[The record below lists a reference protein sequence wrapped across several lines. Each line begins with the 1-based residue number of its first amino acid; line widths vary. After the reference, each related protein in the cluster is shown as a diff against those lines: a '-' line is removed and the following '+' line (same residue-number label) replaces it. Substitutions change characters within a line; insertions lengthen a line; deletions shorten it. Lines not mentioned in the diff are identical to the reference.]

1 MGKEHHHHHHHQ
13 SHGTGGFNILQ
24 ISLFLCMHWCKL
36 TSTGYCG
43 KKGMTHYEPDI
54 IIWHFMMPLRR
65 KVVLSS
71 LSFQVLVSLLFDFDY
86 DRYVLGWKDFNIT
99 NLCCFWFIRTI
110 VAKRNQHFF
119 SVHRCRSSHGE
130 RFSATG
136 VWGRS
141 SRLGFSRSGTHGC
154 HTGECQAL
162 PPLQFLAA
170 LPALCLPWSLL
181 VLTGRGYGVRSA
193 GSDIPS
199 GLGLCPKGHFCNSCN
214 VY

>member
-99 NLCCFWFIRTI
+99 NLCCQLFGSLERLLPKEISIFWVCTAAAPHMESGFRQLVFG
-110 VAKRNQHFF
+110 VA
-119 SVHRCRSSHGE
+119 
-130 RFSATG
+130 
-136 VWGRS
+136 
-141 SRLGFSRSGTHGC
+141 
-154 HTGECQAL
+154 
-162 PPLQFLAA
+162 AA
-170 LPALCLPWSLL
+170 GWVSPALALMAATLE
-181 VLTGRGYGVRSA
+181 SA
-193 GSDIPS
+193 RPCHHCS
-199 GLGLCPKGHFCNSCN
+199 F
-214 VY
+214 